1 MDPMAIF
8 TRIKESFMAE
18 EHQNANTI
26 ENLDALTPDTTS
38 AAEEAS
44 LVTELQLA
52 LTAKAEEVR
61 SLNDKYLRLAAEFD
75 NYKRL
80 IQRDQRDQIRF
91 GNEQLLKELLPVL
104 DNLERAIKASQEGGD
119 SNVLIQGVD
128 LTLKQLTGVLS
139 RFHVKPVETVGQL
152 FNPATHQ
159 SVTSVASK
167 KIPEQHVVEEFQR
180 GYLLHDRI
188 LRAAMVSVSTGQAD
202 GESRT
207 DDTIEES

>member
-1 MDPMAIF
+1 
-8 TRIKESFMAE
+8 MAE

-26 ENLDALTPDTTS
+26 ENLDALAPDITS
-38 AAEEAS
+38 AAEETN
-44 LVTELQLA
+44 LVTDLQLA
-52 LTAKAEEVR
+52 LAAKAEEVR
-61 SLNDKYLRLAAEFD
+61 GLNDKYLRLAAEFD

>member
-1 MDPMAIF
+1 
-8 TRIKESFMAE
+8 MAE

-26 ENLDALTPDTTS
+26 ENLDALAPDITS
-38 AAEEAS
+38 AAEETN
-44 LVTELQLA
+44 LVTDLQLA
-52 LTAKAEEVR
+52 LAAKAEEVR
-61 SLNDKYLRLAAEFD
+61 GLNDKYLRLAAEFD

-104 DNLERAIKASQEGGD
+104 DNLERAIKASQEVGD

>member
-1 MDPMAIF
+1 
-8 TRIKESFMAE
+8 MAE

-26 ENLDALTPDTTS
+26 DNLDDLSQSTS
-38 AAEEAS
+38 SATEEAG
-44 LVTELQLA
+44 LVIELQQA
-52 LTAKAEEVR
+52 LVAKAEEVK
-61 SLNDKYLRLAAEFD
+61 SINDKYLRLAAEFD

-80 IQRDQRDQIRF
+80 SQRDQRDQIRF
-91 GNEQLLKELLPVL
+91 GNEHLLKELLPVV
-104 DNLERAIKASQEGGD
+104 DNLERAIKASQEGGN

-139 RFHVKPVETVGQL
+139 RFHVKTVETVGQL

-202 GESRT
+202 GAPET
-207 DDTIEES
+207 DDTISSS